1 MGGIK
6 ILGDLKLL
14 SPYFSLLSYPN
25 SQVLVN
31 KKKIYFGCLVP
42 IGKKLTVQA
51 NSSLCLSVGE
61 LGTGAREPQEKVT
74 AKKEEV
80 AGERARLERNLGTLT
95 E

>member
-1 MGGIK
+1 M
-6 ILGDLKLL
+6 
-14 SPYFSLLSYPN
+14 
-25 SQVLVN
+25 
-31 KKKIYFGCLVP
+31 
-42 IGKKLTVQA
+42 QA

-61 LGTGAREPQEKVT
+61 LGTGAREPQEKVM